1 MTSQITQMMQNTIK
15 ETINQL
21 DKNGG
26 LKISV
31 EEALALFEVEVPKN
45 VGKGVKAAPT
55 KDCKPKMTT
64 FLLKH
69 ILNDPIVCEVF
80 LRSLPKNRILQEVI
94 EYAHSVCPGLKEFVE
109 DNKHGFNSSK
119 KQDKGN
125 LGKIVEFY
133 LFGQLPNCDPNPDL
147 AWGADIKATHFK
159 TNKHGH
165 FNAKERLT
173 ITNCG
178 KTADYTTFSSIQ
190 EATDLKS
197 CKFYPKIQNG
207 VLFVFAHTAGKYDE
221 MEVNLQK
228 RLLAVSTYNTD
239 ELPDEFQA
247 QLQTDFQDIQQKITD
262 QEVSQKGQKYLHI
275 HPHGSKNSTTRA
287 FGFTNKFL
295 TKLVAYTNNLPCT
308 HKGRSVYIEKQH
320 FQ

>member
-1 MTSQITQMMQNTIK
+1 MTIFS
-15 ETINQL
+15 
-21 DKNGG
+21 
-26 LKISV
+26 LK
-31 EEALALFEVEVPKN
+31 A
-45 VGKGVKAAPT
+45 
-55 KDCKPKMTT
+55 
-64 FLLKH
+64 
-69 ILNDPIVCEVF
+69 ILNNATICKVF
-80 LRSLPKNRILQEVI
+80 LQSLPKNKPLQEVI
-94 EYAHSVCPGLKEFVE
+94 EYAHSVCPHLKAEVE
-109 DNKHGFNSSK
+109 AKKHIFNSSK

-178 KTADYTTFSSIQ
+178 KTADYTTFSPIQ

-207 VLFVFAHTAGKYDE
+207 VLFVFEHTAGKYNDPE
-221 MEVNLQK
+221 TNLQK

-239 ELPDEFQA
+239 ELPTEFQA

-295 TKLVAYTNNLPCT
+295 TTLVAYTNNLPLT
-308 HKGRSVYIEKQH
+308 IKGRSAYIEKQH